1 MQTSIEQVKPT
12 EYALEIKA
20 TAEDLSPE
28 MEKALREQRGRT
40 TLKGFRPGKVPL
52 SLVKKI
58 YGKAIAYVV
67 AEELIQKTYESE
79 VLGKDTYRVLGQPV
93 IDKIDFNE
101 DNDLHATVR
110 FGVRPEFELK
120 DLSSEEIIRYTHTV
134 DEEEIDERIEEIR
147 IREADLVPVEGPAEE
162 DNFLTIDVQPLDDA
176 TNTPVIGARQKGVT
190 IFLDDRIAPQLREAL
205 IGTRTG
211 DTIRV
216 DIPHE
221 GHHHDEEE
229 HESALLITPESEHK
243 AHTHTHRYEIAVK
256 EIKRRDLP
264 ELDEELIKK
273 VTNGLAENVEDL
285 RKILREELEQSWK
298 FEIQRALTNT
308 VIDKMLELHPIP
320 VPESLVN
327 SFLDSYVED
336 VKSRNN
342 GRLPEDLDEDAFREV
357 NRSEAERQ
365 ARWMLIEDRIVETEK
380 LEVTDEDRKAYIEET
395 RGAATMTAD
404 EMLGLYR
411 QVPRL
416 LDQLDQRILSRKV
429 IDLLAGRFKVVEKP
443 AGDAAESDLDDESF
457 EEE

>member
-1 MQTSIEQVKPT
+1 
-12 EYALEIKA
+12 
-20 TAEDLSPE
+20 
-28 MEKALREQRGRT
+28 
-40 TLKGFRPGKVPL
+40 
-52 SLVKKI
+52 
-58 YGKAIAYVV
+58 
-67 AEELIQKTYESE
+67 
-79 VLGKDTYRVLGQPV
+79 
-93 IDKIDFNE
+93 
-101 DNDLHATVR
+101 
-110 FGVRPEFELK
+110 
-120 DLSSEEIIRYTHTV
+120 
-134 DEEEIDERIEEIR
+134 
-147 IREADLVPVEGPAEE
+147 
-162 DNFLTIDVQPLDDA
+162 
-176 TNTPVIGARQKGVT
+176 
-190 IFLDDRIAPQLREAL
+190 
-205 IGTRTG
+205 
-211 DTIRV
+211 
-216 DIPHE
+216 
-221 GHHHDEEE
+221 
-229 HESALLITPESEHK
+229 
-243 AHTHTHRYEIAVK
+243 
-256 EIKRRDLP
+256 
-264 ELDEELIKK
+264 
-273 VTNGLAENVEDL
+273 
-285 RKILREELEQSWK
+285 
-298 FEIQRALTNT
+298 
-308 VIDKMLELHPIP
+308 MLELHPIP